1 MWLDARSI
9 ARFGWSTARLLC
21 GGYVRLSERGKQQC
35 TAATL
40 VQRWL
45 PAAVLQYFCS
55 ILMLLHQGSSKPAG
69 TVRYRRRA
77 NVIHS
82 VLRVVRMRGIVVV
95 DREESYGVF
104 RIHLPLSYKLNSPKV
119 EVEAAAAK
127 HLQPCTAHSGRNAS
141 VTKLATPAS
150 SERARRR
157 PRTDDEASG
166 CSKAHAA
173 VHRAQ

>member
-1 MWLDARSI
+1 MVQARSN
-9 ARFGWSTARLLC
+9 
-21 GGYVRLSERGKQQC
+21 
-35 TAATL
+35 L
-40 VQRWL
+40 VC
-45 PAAVLQYFCS
+45 AEVLQYFCS

-119 EVEAAAAK
+119 EVVTVTDQAR
-127 HLQPCTAHSGRNAS
+127 SAS
-141 VTKLATPAS
+141 AWSRSDLVVVEVS
-150 SERARRR
+150 S
-157 PRTDDEASG
+157 TYG
-166 CSKAHAA
+166 
-173 VHRAQ
+173 V

>member
-1 MWLDARSI
+1 MYGVGL
-9 ARFGWSTARLLC
+9 
-21 GGYVRLSERGKQQC
+21 VR
-35 TAATL
+35 
-40 VQRWL
+40 RWC

-119 EVEAAAAK
+119 EVEVVTVTDQAR
-127 HLQPCTAHSGRNAS
+127 SAS
-141 VTKLATPAS
+141 AWSRSDLVVVEVS
-150 SERARRR
+150 S
-157 PRTDDEASG
+157 TYG
-166 CSKAHAA
+166 
-173 VHRAQ
+173 V